1 MDPEL
6 AAKINEL
13 GTWESGGE
21 GEKYSALTVEFQ
33 RRGGDLYVRVSGDVG
48 RRVEHRLKELRELY
62 SAQRERPG
70 TSWGD
75 ERYHPLLST
84 IEAAISRFYREHPEL
99 TGGQVQLVLDGLIQD
114 LEREGED
121 PFAPSS
127 GIPCASSSVSQSGA
141 GRRCWGARGRCGG
154 RSSVTRSVGAHAGTS
169 TPSSSSS
176 ERC

>member
-1 MDPEL
+1 VDPEL

-21 GEKYSALTVEFQ
+21 GEKYSALTVEFR
-33 RRGGDLYVRVSGDVG
+33 RRGGDLYVRVSDDVG

-62 SAQRERPG
+62 SAQRERPR

-99 TGGQVQLVLDGLIQD
+99 MDGQVLLVLDGLIQD

-121 PFAPSS
+121 PLRTLIRDSLRFQL
-127 GIPCASSSVSQSGA
+127 SVAEWSREEVLGCP
-141 GRRCWGARGRCGG
+141 RKVR
-154 RSSVTRSVGAHAGTS
+154 RSVERHQKRGGTRGYLDS
-169 TPSSSSS
+169 IVQFL
-176 ERC
+176 